1 MTDITTTLTYTADL
15 TRPLRRM
22 NIPALFITDA
32 RRAHRIT
39 VTVLRA
45 GNPVDLGDTAVSG
58 TVKHLLTGTTIPLSG
73 SAQGSIASVT
83 LPPAAYAQPGDI
95 EIYVTLT
102 SGDVQNCI
110 FAATG
115 CVFPSSTDRV
125 ADVPGFY
132 SLAALQEQF
141 SSLDARLRA
150 LEEIGIPVTTAD
162 QLVSAVPLNSWK
174 FNLIAATAN
183 TGYSSTA
190 EAAAGF
196 DDASWR
202 TVSVPHD

>member
-58 TVKHLLTGTTIPLSG
+58 TVKHLRTGTTIPLSG

-115 CVFPSSTDRV
+115 CVFPLFHRPRGGCSR
-125 ADVPGFY
+125 FL
-132 SLAALQEQF
+132 LAC
-141 SSLDARLRA
+141 
-150 LEEIGIPVTTAD
+150 G
-162 QLVSAVPLNSWK
+162 
-174 FNLIAATAN
+174 
-183 TGYSSTA
+183 
-190 EAAAGF
+190 AAGAIF
-196 DDASWR
+196 VAGRAPSCAGGNR
-202 TVSVPHD
+202 HPRHGHRPACFHTGA

>member
-1 MTDITTTLTYTADL
+1 MQGGTKLTDITTTLTYTADL

-58 TVKHLLTGTTIPLSG
+58 TVKHLRTGTTIPLSG

-102 SGDVQNCI
+102 SGDVQNL
-110 FAATG
+110 
-115 CVFPSSTDRV
+115 
-125 ADVPGFY
+125 
-132 SLAALQEQF
+132 SL
-141 SSLDARLRA
+141 
-150 LEEIGIPVTTAD
+150 IHI
-162 QLVSAVPLNSWK
+162 
-174 FNLIAATAN
+174 
-183 TGYSSTA
+183 
-190 EAAAGF
+190 
-196 DDASWR
+196 
-202 TVSVPHD
+202 